1 MGHNYTQTKLIR
13 KDISD
18 KTLSKNSGT
27 NKEEKDVGKPREGRD
42 SKYQAYELKSCRIRT

>member
-27 NKEEKDVGKPREGRD
+27 NKEEKEREEIVSTKLTN
-42 SKYQAYELKSCRIRT
+42 SKVAG